1 MDESQMLQHCVK
13 MLGMRHVVTLL
24 ANLSEDE
31 AKSMLERGD
40 RVRAYAA
47 SQAVRVLRRVLR
59 ELPTNSSVGA
69 PSLRGFRLQ

>member
-13 MLGMRHVVTLL
+13 TLGMRHVVTVL
-24 ANLSEDE
+24 ADMSEDE
-31 AKSMLERGD
+31 AQTLLRRGD

-59 ELPTNSSVGA
+59 ELPTNSTVGA
-69 PSLRGFRLQ
+69 PR